1 MKIGFIIS
9 MYDEIDIVQNTVDIL
24 KQNKSPIIVIQSDPQ
39 QPEKL
44 LEQNQVN
51 FYQKLS
57 DLAGSKEEYLE
68 ERDDHNAKEA
78 TTPVKA
84 ITRNVK
90 AGFVASQNFDVEWW
104 VVILGDILISN
115 LKGIKKIIQK
125 MIQENKLIGITRAV
139 GQVFRDTNNELT
151 RIQKDDTTD
160 FMPQFFIVNSSLIKK
175 GLFSKFHITNLYTSE
190 QCLGDE
196 VDRYCVEN
204 KIDFKNLVHVISD
217 YAYPQFISGLKYNPD
232 RVRMPKHVDG
242 FVNMLRRVK
251 TKYSK

>member
-9 MYDEIDIVQNTVDIL
+9 MYDEIDIVQNTVDVL

-90 AGFVASQNFDVEWW
+90 AGFTASQNFDVEWW

-125 MIQENKLIGITRAV
+125 MIQENKLTGITRAV

-175 GLFSKFHITNLYTSE
+175 GLFSKLHITNLYTSE

-204 KIDFKNLVHVISD
+204 NIDFKNLTYIISN

-242 FVNMLRRVK
+242 FVNMLRRAK
-251 TKYSK
+251 TKY